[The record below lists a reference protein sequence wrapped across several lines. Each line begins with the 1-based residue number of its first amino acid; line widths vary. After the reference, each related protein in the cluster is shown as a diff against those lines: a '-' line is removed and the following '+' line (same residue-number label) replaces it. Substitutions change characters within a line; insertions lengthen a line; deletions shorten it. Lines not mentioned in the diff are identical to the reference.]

1 MKNKLKLFAS
11 LPIACAMAFTSCY
24 DDIDLTYKGNID
36 LNQLGLKQAV
46 EIWDGTQCNVITELE
61 QPSDINENIDNFIYN
76 FNMSLYQNRTA
87 GQDVTA
93 DLIIDVDS
101 LNKAIANAE
110 TSSVYSI
117 YNGAELLPAE
127 FYNLAGE
134 ELVLRAGAV
143 ESDNVELNVSCE
155 ALVDFIQND
164 RKESV
169 NFVLPVSIANST
181 SYAINAKTSTIMF
194 FFNVTYIEPQEEEG
208 DAFAADTEGVP
219 DGHTLDNGLV
229 LKFHDEFNGTGK
241 PDASVW
247 RFEEGFVRNEELQ
260 WYTDRNA
267 EMDGQGALV
276 FTGKAERVQNPNY
289 DASSSDWKLNRQYAE
304 YTSSS
309 IVSSYRF
316 RKGTMIVRAKIP
328 AVDGAWP
335 AIWTTG
341 TSDEG
346 YTWQWPFGGEI
357 DLLEYYLV
365 GGVPSIHA
373 NACWG
378 GNSRYDAVW
387 DSYNRPLAQ
396 FTADD
401 PEWAD
406 KYHIWRMDWT
416 DDTIELYLDDEL
428 MNTIDLNNT
437 TNGDGN
443 GFADPW
449 WYGAWRNPFRDEGNE
464 GSNFGQQI
472 FLNLA
477 MGGNGG
483 DPAGNVPFEYL
494 VDYVR
499 VYQHPE

>member
-1 MKNKLKLFAS
+1 
-11 LPIACAMAFTSCY
+11 MAIMGCY

-46 EIWDGTQCNVITELE
+46 EIWDGMQCNVVTDLE
-61 QPSDINENIDNFIYN
+61 QLSDASEDIETFVYN
-76 FNMSLYQNRTA
+76 FSMSLYQNRTA

-93 DLIIDVDS
+93 DLIVDVDS
-101 LNKAIANAE
+101 LNKAIANVG
-110 TSSVYSI
+110 TSSAYSVYE
-117 YNGAELLPAE
+117 GAELLPSE
-127 FYNLAGE
+127 FYTIAGE
-134 ELVLRAGAV
+134 ELVLRAGTT
-143 ESDNVELNVSCE
+143 ESDDVELNVSCQD
-155 ALVDFIQND
+155 LVDYIQNE
-164 RKESV
+164 RQESV
-169 NFVLPVSIANST
+169 NFVLPVSITNST

-194 FFNVTYIEPQEEEG
+194 FFNVTYVEPPKEEEG
-208 DAFAADTEGVP
+208 DPFAADTEGVA

-378 GNSRYDAVW
+378 GKSRYDAVW

-428 MNTIDLNNT
+428 MNTINLSET
-437 TNGDGN
+437 TNGDGD
-443 GFADPW
+443 GFPDPW
-449 WYGAWRNPFRDEGNE
+449 WYGAWRNPFKDEGNKGE
-464 GSNFGQQI
+464 NNEDYNFGQQI

-477 MGGNGG
+477 MGRNGG
-483 DPAGNVPFEYL
+483 DPAGNVPMQYY

-499 VYQHPE
+499 VYQ